1 MTDCGDVVSF
11 RLGCRPLGALCESL
25 GLGQRNR
32 SELLGK
38 ARQLLASQR
47 ILIRSSAADEN

>member
-47 ILIRSSAADEN
+47 ILVRSSAADEN